1 MVMAKQKINES
12 WNVQYYSR
20 DAQSNEDILNL
31 NMSWENR
38 DIDGVKIAQ
47 LVEHHFGKVEVTS
60 SILVVSFASIA
71 QLDRAPDF
79 GSGGCG
85 FESFLGRYT
94 RVAQLDRAT
103 AF

>member
-38 DIDGVKIAQ
+38 DIDGVKKNLNIWLSAIGIPLQ
-47 LVEHHFGKVEVTS
+47 VT
-60 SILVVSFASIA
+60 
-71 QLDRAPDF
+71 DKK
-79 GSGGCG
+79 
-85 FESFLGRYT
+85 
-94 RVAQLDRAT
+94 
-103 AF
+103 